1 MSDHL
6 GDQMPLLTPSDTYES
21 VYDAF
26 NWHVP
31 EQVNMAWQ
39 VCDRHAD
46 ASPDQTGLIVA
57 NPDGTRRDYT
67 WRELQALSNQ
77 MANFLTAQGLERGDR
92 VGILLSQCV
101 EAAISHVA
109 AWKMGAISI
118 PLFSLF
124 GEEALA
130 FRLKDSGARVV
141 VTEEAHLH
149 KIEAIR
155 DQLPD
160 LACVVLIDG
169 KDGDQCVDLWR
180 GLERASDTFQNVATL
195 ATDPSYIVYTS
206 GTTGN
211 PKGAL
216 QGHRSLLGHMPSV
229 EFFHDFLPQP
239 GDLMWT
245 PADWA
250 WIGGLMN
257 CLMGAWFHGVPVLA
271 YRAGKYDPEAAL
283 HLMAKYKVRNTFMPP
298 TALKMMREIMD
309 IPSYGADLRTIACAG
324 EPMGVELLDWGRS
337 AFNLTFN
344 EFYGQT
350 ECNLVVAN
358 CQQIMDIKPGSMGR
372 PIPGHDVAVIDG
384 EGNRL
389 PPGEVGQIAVR
400 APDPVMMLEY
410 WNNPEATKNKYLGEW
425 LLTGDQGQTDDD
437 GYFWFVGRDDD
448 VITSAGYRIGPG
460 EIEDCLTKHHAVSL
474 AAAIG
479 VPDELRTELI
489 KVFIKLMPGHN
500 GSPQLEEEIRAFVKT
515 RLSPHEYPRLI
526 EFVDELP
533 LTSTGKI
540 RRKDL
545 RDQETLKLK

>member
-1 MSDHL
+1 
-6 GDQMPLLTPSDTYES
+6 MPLLHDAGSYEA
-21 VYDAF
+21 VRDAF
-26 NWHVP
+26 EWNVP
-31 EQVNMAWQ
+31 DRINMAWQ

-46 ASPDQTGLIVA
+46 ATPEKTGLIVA
-57 NPDGTRRDYT
+57 GTDGKRREYS
-67 WRELQALSNQ
+67 WLELQRLANK
-77 MANFLTAQGLERGDR
+77 MANFMTAEGVERGDR
-92 VGILLSQCV
+92 VGILLTQSV

-109 AWKMGAISI
+109 SWKMGAISI

-130 FRLKDSGARVV
+130 FRLKDSGARVI
-141 VTEEAHLH
+141 VTEAQHYH

-155 DQLPD
+155 DQLPE
-160 LACVVLIDG
+160 LKLVLLTDG
-169 KDGDQCVDLWR
+169 KGGDGVRDLWQ
-180 GLERASDTFQNVATL
+180 GLDKASDSFTNADT
-195 ATDPSYIVYTS
+195 ASTDPSYIVYTS

-216 QGHRSLLGHMPSV
+216 QGHRSLIGHMPAV

-271 YRAGKYDPEAAL
+271 YRGGKYDPEAAL
-283 HLMAKYKVRNTFMPP
+283 RLMAEYGVRNTFMPP
-298 TALKMMREIMD
+298 TALKMMRAVKD
-309 IPSYGADLRTIACAG
+309 IPSFGAKLRTIACAG
-324 EPMGVELLDWGRS
+324 EPMGAELLDWGRA
-337 AFNLTFN
+337 AFGITFN

-358 CQQIMDIKPGSMGR
+358 CQKVMEVKPGSMGR
-372 PIPGHDVAVIDG
+372 PIPGHDVRVIDAD
-384 EGNRL
+384 GN
-389 PPGEVGQIAVR
+389 EVPVGTTGQIAVR
-400 APDPVMMLEY
+400 APDPVMMLKY
-410 WNNPEATKNKYLGEW
+410 WNNPEATKSKYLGEW
-425 LLTGDQGQTDDD
+425 LLTGDQGQQDED
-437 GYFWFVGRDDD
+437 GYLWFVGRDDD

-460 EIEDCLTKHHAVSL
+460 EIEDCLTKHPAIEL

-479 VPDELRTELI
+479 VPDPVRTEVI
-489 KVFIKLMPGHN
+489 KVFIKLMPGNN
-500 GSPQLEEEIRAFVKT
+500 GSPDLEEDIRGFVKT
-515 RLSPHEYPRLI
+515 RLSPHEYPRLV

-545 RDQETLKLK
+545 RDREVARKAGKSA

>member
-1 MSDHL
+1 
-6 GDQMPLLTPSDTYES
+6 MPLLTEAGSFKA
-21 VYDAF
+21 VRDAF
-26 NWHVP
+26 TWDVP
-31 EQVNMAWQ
+31 DRINMGWQ
-39 VCDRHAD
+39 VCDRHAEEM
-46 ASPDQTGLIVA
+46 PTRTGLIVA
-57 NPDGTRRDYT
+57 EADGGQRDYS
-67 WRELQALSNQ
+67 WSELAQLSNQ
-77 MANFLTAQGLERGDR
+77 MANVLEAKGLKRGDR
-92 VGILLSQCV
+92 FGILLSQCV

-118 PLFSLF
+118 PLFALF

-130 FRLKDSGARVV
+130 FRLKDSGAKMII
-141 VTEEAHLH
+141 TEDIHLA

-160 LACVVLIDG
+160 LELVLLIDG
-169 KDGDQCVDLWR
+169 KDGADSVDFWRAMDQAKDAFQIVDT
-180 GLERASDTFQNVATL
+180 A
-195 ATDPSYIVYTS
+195 ATDPSYIIYTS

-216 QGHRSLLGHMPSV
+216 QGHRSLIGHTPAI
-229 EFFHDFLPQP
+229 EFFHDFMPQP

-257 CLMGAWFHGVPVLA
+257 CLMGAWYHGVPVLA
-271 YRAGKYDPEAAL
+271 HRARKYDPEQAL
-283 HLMAKYKVRNTFMPP
+283 RLMADYNVRNTFMPP
-298 TALKMMREIMD
+298 TALKMMRAVAD
-309 IPSYGADLRTIACAG
+309 IPSYDVNLRTVACAG

-337 AFNLTFN
+337 TLGVSFN

-358 CQQIMDIKPGSMGR
+358 CQKIMEVKPGSMGR
-372 PIPGHDVAVIDG
+372 AVPGHTVAVIDA
-384 EGNRL
+384 EGNEVD
-389 PPGEVGQIAVR
+389 PGTVGQIAVK

-410 WNNPEATKNKYLGEW
+410 WNNPAATKAKYLGDW
-425 LLTGDQGQTDDD
+425 LLTGDQGTMDDE
-437 GYFWFVGRDDD
+437 GYFRFVGRDDD

-460 EIEDCLTKHHAVSL
+460 EIEDCLTKHPAVEL

-479 VPDELRTELI
+479 VPDAVRTEVI
-489 KVFIKLMPGHN
+489 KVFVKLMPGHN
-500 GSPQLEEEIRAFVKT
+500 GSPDLEEDIRAFVKT
-515 RLSPHEYPRLI
+515 RLSPHEYPRQI
-526 EFVDELP
+526 AFVDALP

-545 RDQETLKLK
+545 RDAEQAAGS

>member
-1 MSDHL
+1 MR
-6 GDQMPLLTPSDTYES
+6 LLTEAES
-21 VYDAF
+21 YTAVRNAF
-26 NWHVP
+26 SWQVP
-31 EQVNMAWQ
+31 DRVNMAEQ
-39 VCDRHAD
+39 VCDRHAERH
-46 ASPDQTGLIVA
+46 PDRTGLIVA
-57 NPDGTRRDYT
+57 GVDGSRRDYS
-67 WRELQALSNQ
+67 WRELRALSNK
-77 MANFLTAQGLERGDR
+77 MANFLTAKGLKRGDR
-92 VGILLSQCV
+92 MGILLSQSV

-130 FRLKDSGARVV
+130 FRLKDSGAKVI
-141 VTEEAHLH
+141 VTEDIHLA

-160 LACVVLIDG
+160 LELVVLIDG
-169 KDGDQCVDLWR
+169 KDGAGCADLWR
-180 GLERASDTFQNVATL
+180 GLDAASDRFRIVDTAAN
-195 ATDPSYIVYTS
+195 DPSYIVYTS

-216 QGHRSLLGHMPSV
+216 QGHRSLLGHMPAV

-239 GDLMWT
+239 DDLMWT

-271 YRAGKYDPEAAL
+271 YRAKKYDPDEAL
-283 HLMAKYKVRNTFMPP
+283 RLMAKYRVRNTFMPP
-298 TALKMMREIMD
+298 TALKMMRGVAD
-309 IPSYGADLRTIACAG
+309 IPSYGTDLRTIACAG
-324 EPMGVELLDWGRS
+324 EPMGIELLDWGRA
-337 AFNLTFN
+337 AFGITLN

-358 CQQIMDIKPGSMGR
+358 CQKIMEIKPGSMGR
-372 PIPGHDVAVIDG
+372 PIPGHTVAIIDDDG
-384 EGNRL
+384 HEVA
-389 PPGEVGQIAVR
+389 PGTEGQIAVR
-400 APDPVMMLEY
+400 RPDPVMMLEY
-410 WNNPEATKNKYLGEW
+410 WNNPTATENKYRGDW
-425 LLTGDQGQTDDD
+425 LLTGDQGRMDDD

-460 EIEDCLTKHHAVSL
+460 EIEDCLTKHPAVSL

-479 VPDELRTELI
+479 VPDPLRTEVI
-489 KVFIKLMPGHN
+489 KVFIKLMPDHVGDTA
-500 GSPQLEEEIRAFVKT
+500 LEDEIRGFVKN

-545 RDQETLKLK
+545 RDREAAKHSRGD

>member
-1 MSDHL
+1 
-6 GDQMPLLTPSDTYES
+6 MPLLSDAGSYEA
-21 VYDAF
+21 VRDAF
-26 NWHVP
+26 NWDIP
-31 EQVNMAWQ
+31 ERVNMAEQ
-39 VCDRHAD
+39 VCDRHA
-46 ASPDQTGLIVA
+46 AATPEKTGLIVA
-57 NPDGTRRDYT
+57 SADGTRRDYT
-67 WRELQALSNQ
+67 WRELQQLSNR
-77 MANFLTAQGLERGDR
+77 MANFLTAEGIQRGDR

-101 EAAISHVA
+101 EAAISHVG

-141 VTEEAHLH
+141 VTEEQHYP

-160 LACVVLIDG
+160 LKLVLLVDG
-169 KDGDQCVDLWR
+169 KDGNGLRDLWK
-180 GLERASDTFQNVATL
+180 GLDAASDTFANADT
-195 ATDPSYIVYTS
+195 ASTDPSYIVYTS

-216 QGHRSLLGHMPSV
+216 QGHRSLLGHMPAV

-283 HLMAKYKVRNTFMPP
+283 KLMAEYGVRNTFMPP
-298 TALKMMREIMD
+298 TALKMMRAVQD
-309 IPSYGADLRTIACAG
+309 IPAYGVNLRTIACAG
-324 EPMGVELLDWGRS
+324 EPMGVELLEWGQAS
-337 AFNLTFN
+337 FGLTLN

-358 CQQIMDIKPGSMGR
+358 CQKVMEIKPGSMGR
-372 PIPGHDVAVIDG
+372 PIPGHDVRIIDTN
-384 EGNRL
+384 GNEV
-389 PPGEVGQIAVR
+389 PAGTVGQIAVR

-410 WNNPEATKNKYLGEW
+410 WNNPEATRNKYLGEW
-425 LLTGDQGQTDDD
+425 LLTGDQGQQDED
-437 GYFWFVGRDDD
+437 GYLWFVGRDDD

-460 EIEDCLTKHHAVSL
+460 EIEDCLTKHPAIEL

-479 VPDELRTELI
+479 VPDPVRTEVI
-489 KVFIKLMPGHN
+489 KVFIKLMPGNN
-500 GSPQLEEEIRAFVKT
+500 GSPDLEEDIRGFVKT
-515 RLSPHEYPRLI
+515 RLSPHEYPRLV

-545 RDQETLKLK
+545 RDQEIAKAASA

>member
-1 MSDHL
+1 
-6 GDQMPLLTPSDTYES
+6 MPLLKDAGSYEA
-21 VYDAF
+21 VRDAF
-26 NWHVP
+26 SWNIP
-31 EQVNMAWQ
+31 ERVNMAEQ
-39 VCDRHAD
+39 VCDRHA
-46 ASPDQTGLIVA
+46 ATTPEKTGLIVA
-57 NPDGTRRDYT
+57 AADGSRRDYT
-67 WRELQALSNQ
+67 WRELLQLSNK
-77 MANFLTAQGLERGDR
+77 MANFMTAEGIQRGDR
-92 VGILLSQCV
+92 IGILLSQCV
-101 EAAISHVA
+101 EAAISHVG

-141 VTEEAHLH
+141 VTEEQHYP

-160 LACVVLIDG
+160 LKLVLLIDG
-169 KDGDQCVDLWR
+169 KDGNGLRDLWK
-180 GLERASDTFQNVATL
+180 GLDAASDTFANADT
-195 ATDPSYIVYTS
+195 ASTDPSYIVYTS

-216 QGHRSLLGHMPSV
+216 QGHRSLLGHMPAV

-283 HLMAKYKVRNTFMPP
+283 KLMAEYGVRNTFMPP
-298 TALKMMREIMD
+298 TALKMMRAVQD
-309 IPSYGADLRTIACAG
+309 IPAYGVNLRTIACAG
-324 EPMGVELLDWGRS
+324 EPMGVELLDWGRAS
-337 AFNLTFN
+337 FDLTLN

-358 CQQIMDIKPGSMGR
+358 CQKVMEIKPGSMGR
-372 PIPGHDVAVIDG
+372 PIPGHDVRIIDAD
-384 EGNRL
+384 GNEV
-389 PPGEVGQIAVR
+389 PAGTVGQIAVR

-410 WNNPEATKNKYLGEW
+410 WNNPEATRNKYLGEW
-425 LLTGDQGQTDDD
+425 LLTGDQGQQDED
-437 GYFWFVGRDDD
+437 GYLWFVGRDDD

-460 EIEDCLTKHHAVSL
+460 EIEDCLTKHPAIEL

-479 VPDELRTELI
+479 VPDPVRTEVI
-489 KVFIKLMPGHN
+489 KVFIKLMPGNN
-500 GSPQLEEEIRAFVKT
+500 GSPDLEEDIRSFVKM
-515 RLSPHEYPRLI
+515 RLSPHEYPRLV

-545 RDQETLKLK
+545 RDREIARTASA

>member
-1 MSDHL
+1 
-6 GDQMPLLTPSDTYES
+6 MPLLTDAGSYEA
-21 VYDAF
+21 VRDAF
-26 NWHVP
+26 AWQVP
-31 EQVNMAWQ
+31 ARVNMAEQ
-39 VCDRHAD
+39 VCDRHARATPD
-46 ASPDQTGLIVA
+46 ATGLIVA
-57 NPDGTRRDYT
+57 HEDGTRRDYS
-67 WRELQALSNQ
+67 WLELQRLANR
-77 MANFLTAQGLERGDR
+77 MANFMSGEGVARGDR

-101 EAAISHVA
+101 EAAVSHVG

-130 FRLKDSGARVV
+130 FRLKDSGARVI
-141 VTEEAHLH
+141 VTEAAHYP
-149 KIEAIR
+149 KIAAIR
-155 DQLPD
+155 DQLPE
-160 LACVVLIDG
+160 LKLVLLIDG
-169 KDGDQCVDLWR
+169 EAGDGTRDLWK
-180 GLERASDTFQNVATL
+180 GLDAASDAFTNADT
-195 ATDPSYIVYTS
+195 ASTDPSYIVYTS

-216 QGHRSLLGHMPSV
+216 QGHRSLIGHMPAV

-298 TALKMMREIMD
+298 TALKMMRAVSD
-309 IPSYGADLRTIACAG
+309 IPSYGVDLRTIACAG
-324 EPMGVELLDWGRS
+324 EPMGVELLDWGRAS
-337 AFNLTFN
+337 FGITLN

-358 CQQIMDIKPGSMGR
+358 CQKIMEIKPGSMGR
-372 PIPGHDVAVIDG
+372 PIPGHDVRIIDAD
-384 EGNRL
+384 GNEVF
-389 PPGEVGQIAVR
+389 PGTVGQIAVR
-400 APDPVMMLEY
+400 RPDPVMMLEY
-410 WNNPEATKNKYLGEW
+410 WNNPEATKNKYLGDW
-425 LLTGDQGQTDDD
+425 LLTGDQGRMDED
-437 GYFWFVGRDDD
+437 GYLWFVGRDDD

-460 EIEDCLTKHHAVSL
+460 EIEDCLTKHPSIEL

-479 VPDELRTELI
+479 VPDPLRTEVI
-489 KVFIKLMPGHN
+489 KVFIKLMPGNN
-500 GSPQLEEEIRAFVKT
+500 GSPDLEEDIRAFVKT
-515 RLSPHEYPRLI
+515 RLSPHEYPRLV

-540 RRKDL
+540 MRKTL
-545 RDQETLKLK
+545 RDREIAQLADKTASA

>member
-1 MSDHL
+1 
-6 GDQMPLLTPSDTYES
+6 MPLLTEGDSFAT
-21 VYDAF
+21 VRDAF
-26 NWHVP
+26 TWDVP
-31 EQVNMAWQ
+31 ERINMGWQ
-39 VCDRHAD
+39 VCDRHAQET
-46 ASPDQTGLIVA
+46 PTRTGLIVA
-57 NPDGTRRDYT
+57 EADGGRRDYS
-67 WRELQALSNQ
+67 WSELAQLSNQ
-77 MANFLTAQGLERGDR
+77 MANVLQAKGLKRGDR
-92 VGILLSQCV
+92 FGILLSQCV

-118 PLFSLF
+118 PLFALF

-130 FRLKDSGARVV
+130 FRLKDSGAKIII
-141 VTEEAHLH
+141 TEDIHLA
-149 KIEAIR
+149 KIDAIR

-160 LACVVLIDG
+160 LELVLLIDG
-169 KDGDQCVDLWR
+169 KDGAKSVDFWRAMDQAKDAFEIVDT
-180 GLERASDTFQNVATL
+180 A
-195 ATDPSYIVYTS
+195 ATDPSYIIYTS

-216 QGHRSLLGHMPSV
+216 QGHRSLIGHTPAI
-229 EFFHDFLPQP
+229 EFFHDFMPQP

-257 CLMGAWFHGVPVLA
+257 CLMGAWYHGVPVLA
-271 YRAGKYDPEAAL
+271 HRARKYDPEQAL
-283 HLMAKYKVRNTFMPP
+283 RLMADYNVRNTFMPP
-298 TALKMMREIMD
+298 TALKMMRAVAD
-309 IPSYGADLRTIACAG
+309 IPSYGVNLRTVACAG

-337 AFNLTFN
+337 ALGVSFN

-358 CQQIMDIKPGSMGR
+358 CQKIMKVKPGSMGR
-372 PIPGHDVAVIDG
+372 AVPGHTVAVIDA
-384 EGNRL
+384 EGQQVS
-389 PPGEVGQIAVR
+389 PGTVGQIAVK

-410 WNNPEATKNKYLGEW
+410 WNNPAATKAKYLGDW
-425 LLTGDQGQTDDD
+425 LLTGDQGTMDDE
-437 GYFWFVGRDDD
+437 GYFRFVGRDDD

-460 EIEDCLTKHHAVSL
+460 EIEDCLTKHPAVEL

-479 VPDELRTELI
+479 VPDAVRTEVI
-489 KVFIKLMPGHN
+489 KVFVKLMPGHN
-500 GSPQLEEEIRAFVKT
+500 GSPDLEEDIRAFVKT

-526 EFVDELP
+526 AFVDALP

-545 RDQETLKLK
+545 RDAEQAVVS